1 MIQFSAALRLKPD
14 YLNAH
19 SNLGLALAR
28 MGKIAEA
35 LEQYDAVLRLNPDD
49 VDVLC
54 SKAWILSVREDPRFR
69 NGPEAVRLATRA
81 ASLTQERDAG
91 ALDALASGTPSPGA
105 LPTPRRWR
113 SALSNAPPPAGN
125 WIWRQEYGSA
135 CNCIRLDAVI
145 VNPSGWLC
153 THLTKSP

>member
-49 VDVLC
+49 VDVL
-54 SKAWILSVREDPRFR
+54 
-69 NGPEAVRLATRA
+69 
-81 ASLTQERDAG
+81 
-91 ALDALASGTPSPGA
+91 
-105 LPTPRRWR
+105 
-113 SALSNAPPPAGN
+113 
-125 WIWRQEYGSA
+125 
-135 CNCIRLDAVI
+135 
-145 VNPSGWLC
+145 
-153 THLTKSP
+153 